1 MPASSLSHSLFS
13 SESETMTM
21 NQAMNSLTDNSNNLS
36 NSPVTSRPRPVTP
49 NPLLSSSLPSERTSQ
64 HIMNRHLL
72 SKRRP
77 HAQDRALLS
86 ASIPMP
92 KSHVHRTPSELQLAD
107 DMRRAEYEDVR
118 MYARLVVGM
127 QSQCMVSGYVHPLTK
142 KSLQDILKTKQ
153 ASQGTLNKLNHKD
166 GLNSKPKLGVHQEN
180 HNEDWADL
188 VEPTVAEAQDE
199 ASVDTPQPVQPM
211 EM

>member
-1 MPASSLSHSLFS
+1 
-13 SESETMTM
+13 
-21 NQAMNSLTDNSNNLS
+21 
-36 NSPVTSRPRPVTP
+36 
-49 NPLLSSSLPSERTSQ
+49 
-64 HIMNRHLL
+64 
-72 SKRRP
+72 
-77 HAQDRALLS
+77 
-86 ASIPMP
+86 MP

-153 ASQGTLNKLNHKD
+153 ASQGTLNKLNHKN
-166 GLNSKPKLGVHQEN
+166 GLNSQPKLGVHEEN

-199 ASVDTPQPVQPM
+199 ASVDSPQPVQPM
-211 EM
+211 GMSAERPMMVKTPSERSMVSNLSNEEEDDDDEEDDDCVFSLEL